1 MKVEKLNR
9 VGIIQFRMDP
19 EIRILMEE
27 YIIDNDLDKEGI
39 LLYSLIKKIVLEWLD
54 NPVLDENL
62 IFWQSKVWSRD
73 RGSLRGN
80 LTISDEDW
88 IRLNREYVKNYIRKI
103 STINTLVYN
112 IIDQWAY
119 RNIPEY
125 KNVRRIE
132 AN

>member
-1 MKVEKLNR
+1 
-9 VGIIQFRMDP
+9 MDP